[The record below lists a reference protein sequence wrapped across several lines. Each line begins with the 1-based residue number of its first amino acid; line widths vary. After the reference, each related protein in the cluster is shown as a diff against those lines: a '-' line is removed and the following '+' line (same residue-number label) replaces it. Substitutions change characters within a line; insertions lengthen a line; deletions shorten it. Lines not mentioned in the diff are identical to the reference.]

1 MPEKYHIETQPV
13 PPRRPRI
20 GKYGVV
26 DWREDCA
33 RCHNCVK
40 KACVY
45 DRYRQEAEYIRNL
58 SDVDALFFDCMGC
71 FSCVQDCTKG
81 LLCMSINP
89 AYEKMGNGYWT
100 PDIIKT
106 TWLQAETAKIP
117 VSGSGYH
124 GPFAGYG
131 FDSMWTD
138 MSEIVRP
145 TRDGIHGR
153 EYISTSVDIGRKLP
167 YLDFD
172 GDKAKTNPP
181 NEWRTSLP
189 HLVSIPMPLIIDM
202 SSPAHTLPQLDAI
215 ITQTAVNT
223 GLIAIIDSRHWSG
236 DDKQLEHIAFY
247 LGPDSPDVPK
257 ESLKKTRLV
266 EIADNSKAI
275 ERIKELK
282 KMHPK
287 IVVSIRV
294 ELTAAG
300 VERAIK
306 LAEFEEVEVIHV
318 VADSDGNEIGSATS
332 LQAGTQKPRF
342 IKDIIRHI
350 HTAIIEKGNRDEIT
364 LMAGGG
370 VALPEHLAKAIICG
384 ADLVTINLPLLIA
397 LECHLCES
405 CKPGM
410 PCPAKLEKIDF
421 DYGVGRMTN
430 LIAAWHDQLVEV
442 MGAMGMREVRRLRG
456 DVGRAMFFE
465 NLEEET
471 FGKLFGSRK
480 ND

>member
-1 MPEKYHIETQPV
+1 MPEKYHIKTQPI

-45 DRYRQEAEYIRNL
+45 DRYRQEADYIRNL

-89 AYEKMGNGYWT
+89 EYERLGNSYWT
-100 PDIIKT
+100 PEIIKT

-117 VSGSGYH
+117 VSGAGYR
-124 GPFAGYG
+124 GPFAGPG

-167 YLDFD
+167 YLAFNE
-172 GDKAKTNPP
+172 DKNASMPP
-181 NEWRTSLP
+181 LI
-189 HLVSIPMPLIIDM
+189 SIPMPLIIDM
-202 SSPAHTLPQLDAI
+202 TSPLHTLPQLNPI
-215 ITQTAVNT
+215 IMQTAVNT
-223 GLIAIIDSRHWSG
+223 GLTAIIDSRQWQ
-236 DDKQLEHIAFY
+236 DNDEQLGNITFY
-247 LGPDSPDVPK
+247 SRTGGSDIPP
-257 ESLKKTRLV
+257 EALKRTHLV
-266 EIADNSKAI
+266 EIADSTKVTEHI
-275 ERIKELK
+275 RKLK
-282 KMHPK
+282 KIHPR

-300 VERAIK
+300 IERAVK
-306 LAEFEEVEVIHV
+306 LAELEEVEVIHV
-318 VADSDGNEIGSATS
+318 AADSNGNEIGANE
-332 LQAGTQKPRF
+332 PRF
-342 IKDIIRHI
+342 VKDMVREI
-350 HTAIIEKGNRDEIT
+350 HTALIEKGIRDEIT
-364 LMAGGG
+364 LIAGGG
-370 VALPEHLAKAIICG
+370 IALPEHLAKAIICG
-384 ADLVTINLPLLIA
+384 ADLVTIDLPLLIS
-397 LECHLCES
+397 LECHLCDS

-410 PCPAKLEKIDF
+410 TCPAKLEKIDF
-421 DYGVGRMTN
+421 NYGVGRMTN
-430 LIAAWHDQLVEV
+430 LIAAWHDQLIEV

-480 ND
+480 SD

>member
-1 MPEKYHIETQPV
+1 MPEKYHIKTQPV

-45 DRYRQEAEYIRNL
+45 DRYREEADYIRNL
-58 SDVDALFFDCMGC
+58 KDVHTLFFDCMGC

-89 AYEKMGNGYWT
+89 EYEKLGNSYWK

-117 VSGSGYH
+117 VSGAGYR

-131 FDSMWTD
+131 FDAMWTD

-167 YLDFD
+167 YLSFN
-172 GDKAKTNPP
+172 GSKRPTNP
-181 NEWRTSLP
+181 
-189 HLVSIPMPLIIDM
+189 LVLIPMPMIIDM
-202 SSPAHTLPQLDAI
+202 TSLIHTLPQLNPI
-215 ITQTAVNT
+215 IAQTAVNT
-223 GLIAIIDSRHWSG
+223 DIIAIIDSRQWQG
-236 DDKQLEHIAFY
+236 DDKQLNNIAFY
-247 LGPDSPDVPK
+247 LADGQDIPK
-257 ESLKKTRLV
+257 DKLVKTRLV
-266 EIADNSKAI
+266 EIADSAKVT
-275 ERIKELK
+275 ERINQLK
-282 KMHPK
+282 KIHPD
-287 IVVSIRV
+287 IVVAVRV
-294 ELTAAG
+294 ELTSAG

-306 LAEFEEVEVIHV
+306 LAGLEEIEVIHI
-318 VADSDGNEIGSATS
+318 VADANGNELASN
-332 LQAGTQKPRF
+332 KPQF
-342 IKDIIRHI
+342 IKEMTRQI
-350 HTAIIEKGNRDEIT
+350 HTALIEKGIRDEIT

-370 VALPEHLAKAIICG
+370 IALPEHMAKEIICG
-384 ADLVTINLPLLIA
+384 ADLVTVNLPLLIA
-397 LECHLCES
+397 LECHLCTS

-410 PCPAKLEKIDF
+410 TCPARLEKIDF

-430 LIAAWHDQLVEV
+430 LIAAWHDQLIEV

-480 ND
+480 IS

>member
-1 MPEKYHIETQPV
+1 MPEKYHIKTQPV
-13 PPRRPRI
+13 PPRGTRI

-45 DRYRQEAEYIRNL
+45 DRYRQEADYIRNL
-58 SDVDALFFDCMGC
+58 SNVDALFFDCMGC

-89 AYEKMGNGYWT
+89 EYEKLGNSYWK

-117 VSGSGYH
+117 VSGAGYR
-124 GPFAGYG
+124 GPFSGQG

-153 EYISTSVDIGRKLP
+153 EYISTSVDIGRKPSYLAIDGNKSTTKLP
-167 YLDFD
+167 
-172 GDKAKTNPP
+172 P
-181 NEWRTSLP
+181 
-189 HLVSIPMPLIIDM
+189 LVSLPMPLIIDM
-202 SSPAHTLPQLDAI
+202 SSSVHTLPELNSI
-215 ITQTAVNT
+215 LVQTAVNT
-223 GLIAIIDSRHWSG
+223 DLIAIIDSRNQQFSNG
-236 DDKQLEHIAFY
+236 ELKHIAFY
-247 LGPDSPDVPK
+247 IGPNDPDVPAEK
-257 ESLKKTRLV
+257 LQRTRLV
-266 EIADNSKAI
+266 EIADNTNII
-275 ERIKELK
+275 ERIKAIK
-282 KMHPK
+282 KIHPD
-287 IVVSIRV
+287 IVIAVRI
-294 ELTAAG
+294 ELTAKG
-300 VERAIK
+300 VERAIE
-306 LAEFEEVEVIHV
+306 LAGLNEIEVLHV
-318 VADSDGNEIGSATS
+318 VADLDGNEIGAA
-332 LQAGTQKPRF
+332 QPRF
-342 IKDIIRHI
+342 IKDLLRQI
-350 HTAIIEKGNRDEIT
+350 HTALIDKGNRDEIT
-364 LMAGGG
+364 IMAGGG
-370 VALPEHLAKAIICG
+370 VALPEHMAKAIICG
-384 ADLVTINLPLLIA
+384 ADLITINLPLLIA
-397 LECHLCES
+397 LECHLCTS

-410 PCPAKLEKIDF
+410 KCPAKLDKIDME
-421 DYGVGRMTN
+421 YGVGRMTN
-430 LIAAWHDQLVEV
+430 LIAAWHDQLIEV

-480 ND
+480 PA

>member
-1 MPEKYHIETQPV
+1 MPEKYHIKTQPV
-13 PPRRPRI
+13 LPRRPRI
-20 GKYGVV
+20 GKHGVV
-26 DWREDCA
+26 DWSEDCA

-45 DRYRQEAEYIRNL
+45 DRYTQEAEYIRGLN
-58 SDVDALFFDCMGC
+58 DVDALFFDCMGC

-81 LLCMSINP
+81 ILCLSINP
-89 AYEKMGNGYWT
+89 EYEKLGNSYWN

-117 VSGSGYH
+117 VSGAGYR
-124 GPFAGYG
+124 GPFSGHG

-153 EYISTSVDIGRKLP
+153 EYISTSVDIGRKPAFL
-167 YLDFD
+167 
-172 GDKAKTNPP
+172 
-181 NEWRTSLP
+181 SLKGGKMEASMSS
-189 HLVSIPMPLIIDM
+189 LVLIPMPLIIDL

-215 ITQTAVNT
+215 IEKTAVDT
-223 GLIAIIDSRHWSG
+223 DLIAIMDSRHKPA
-236 DDKQLEHIAFY
+236 DDGNLAHIAFY
-247 LGPDSPDVPK
+247 IGPDSPPVPK
-257 ESLKKTRLV
+257 EMLRKTRLV
-266 EIADNSKAI
+266 EIADSSTVA

-282 KMHPK
+282 KIHPG
-287 IVVSIRV
+287 IVVSVRVDLTDTGIR
-294 ELTAAG
+294 
-300 VERAIK
+300 RAIE
-306 LAEFEEVEVIHV
+306 LAGHEEVEVIHV
-318 VADSDGNEIGSATS
+318 MADSNGNEIGA
-332 LQAGTQKPRF
+332 QNPRF

-350 HTAIIEKGNRDEIT
+350 HTTLIETGARDEIT
-364 LMAGGG
+364 IMAGGG
-370 VALPEHLAKAIICG
+370 IALPEHMAKAIICG

-405 CKPGM
+405 CRPGI
-410 PCPAKLEKIDF
+410 PCPAKLETIDAS
-421 DYGVGRMTN
+421 YGVGRMTN
-430 LIAAWHDQLVEV
+430 LIAAWHDQLIEV

-471 FGKLFGSRK
+471 FGKLFGTK
-480 ND
+480 NRA